1 MAEFT
6 VDSFNLPQVYQEFLD
21 HWQSQLQRQI
31 CLEAYQQGR
40 RSFIPGLLPEQAV
53 ALSGPE
59 TLAILRRRW
68 GERIEAALD
77 PAHTDPDNLPAHLP
91 PAIQSPVAGQA
102 DGRWLK
108 QANMVGINVRTVG
121 SFWHIVK
128 YALTLPQTQ
137 DSIHI
142 LPIWE
147 AGVVGSMYGLSS
159 WELNPEF
166 YSSELADL
174 RPKLDTIDKQLRA
187 VINILHVMGKT
198 VGMDVIPHTDR
209 FSQIVLAFPA
219 YFEWLQRQDTV
230 IVDHSANLHQ
240 AVEQKIFEFLRDNGP
255 AVVDEAVPATA
266 AELFVDGV
274 SEAARLRLLFGRPED
289 HSGREARRV
298 MLVRHLYRYGYEP
311 VPGTMAP
318 PYRGLKVDT
327 RNEARI
333 VDAVGQVWRDY
344 LITQPEPMSR
354 VFGPLGRYKLYERL
368 DDNRQWAIDFNQPRQ
383 AVWQYVCDKYAQV
396 QRRYGFD
403 FMRGDM
409 AHVQMRPAGVPDT
422 IDGYYDILGAVKNY
436 IRREQGVAYF
446 GYFAETF
453 LAPRNVMTYGEEMD
467 HLEASDADTTLGDL
481 QSTVVGSKE
490 FLQRFNAYLDL
501 LETRSCA
508 PCFTLMT
515 ADKDDPRFDEFYHQ
529 GNDLRLF
536 IGLFLTNMAS
546 YMGLGFETR
555 DVHYQPAPNEHY
567 SKLYVFQE
575 SEGPKAT
582 HGPYVWGQ
590 NGHLYSQVTRLR
602 LYADQIWA
610 NIAGRP
616 VRWLLRP
623 DALGESKLLAWTHS
637 DDHPDYLFVANC
649 NVDEGIASFGIPFIS
664 GVDPLEP
671 WQCQFSTA
679 GYVSE
684 NDQILISNGKH
695 YKVNGLAAGEGRVY
709 VRPH

>member
-1 MAEFT
+1 MAEFI
-6 VDSFNLPQVYQEFLD
+6 VDRFNLPKVYQEFLD
-21 HWQSQLQRQI
+21 QWQSPAQRQLY
-31 CLEAYQQGR
+31 LEAYQQGR
-40 RSFIPGLLPEQAV
+40 QSFIPGLLPEQAV
-53 ALSGPE
+53 ALTGQE

-68 GERIEAALD
+68 GDRLEIALD
-77 PAHTDPDNLPAHLP
+77 PAQTDPDHPPAQLPT
-91 PAIQSPVAGQA
+91 AIQSPVAGQP

-108 QANMVGINVRTVG
+108 QTNMVGINVRTVG

-128 YALTLPQTQ
+128 YALTLPQAQ

-166 YSSELADL
+166 FSPELADL
-174 RPKLDTIDKQLRA
+174 RPELNTIDKQLRA

-209 FSQIVLAFPA
+209 FSQIALAFPA
-219 YFEWLQRQDTV
+219 YFEWLQRQDTI
-230 IVDHSANLHQ
+230 IVDHSAELHRE
-240 AVEQKIFEFLRDNGP
+240 VEYKIFEFLAKNGP
-255 AVVDEAVPATA
+255 AVAGDALPATA
-266 AELFVDGV
+266 AELFGANI
-274 SEAARLRLLFGRPED
+274 SEGRRLRLLFGPPKD
-289 HSGREARRV
+289 HAGREARRV
-298 MLVRHLYRYGYEP
+298 MLVRHLYGYGYEP
-311 VPGTMAP
+311 APGTMAP
-318 PYRGLKVDT
+318 PYRGLKVDN

-344 LITQPEPMSR
+344 LITKPEPMSR

-368 DDNRQWAIDFNQPRQ
+368 DDNRHWAIDFSRPRQ

-436 IRREQGVAYF
+436 IRQEQGVAYF

-453 LAPRNVMTYGEEMD
+453 LAPRNVMTYGEELD

-490 FLQRFNAYLDL
+490 FLQRFNAYLNL

-515 ADKDDPRFDEFYHQ
+515 ADKDDPRFDEFYRQ
-529 GNDLRLF
+529 GNGLRLF
-536 IGLFLTNMAS
+536 IGLFLTSMSS

-567 SKLYVFQE
+567 SKLFVFQE

-582 HGPYVWGQ
+582 HGSFVWGK
-590 NGHLYSQVTRLR
+590 NGHLYSLTTRLR
-602 LYADQIWA
+602 LYADHIWA
-610 NIAGRP
+610 NVAGRP
-616 VRWLLRP
+616 VRWLIRP
-623 DALGESKLLAWTHS
+623 DALGESKLLAWTHA
-637 DDHPDYLFVANC
+637 DDQPDYLFVANGD
-649 NVDEGIASFGIPFIS
+649 VDNGIASFGLPLIP
-664 GVDPLEP
+664 GVDPMAP

-679 GYVSE
+679 DYVSDR
-684 NDQILISNGKH
+684 DQTLIFNGKH
-695 YKVNGLAAGEGRVY
+695 YKVNSLAPGEGRVY
-709 VRPH
+709 VRSH